1 MFLDKIRWFK
11 IPFFFKFIYGKGIFN
26 LSREEK
32 VIYLTFDDGPILDL
46 TEFILDQLSAYNA
59 KATFFCVGENIKK
72 NSTIF
77 QKILQNNHAVGN
89 HTFNHLKGTNTSNDK
104 YFENI
109 RFCEQIMA
117 SHSFENK
124 TKLFRPPYG
133 KMKLSQYNEIK
144 KTHKIIFWDML
155 TYDFDNT
162 LSPEKCY
169 ENAIKHIKN
178 GSIVVFHDNI
188 KATASLKFLLPKLL
202 KYYKELGFEF
212 KSLSF

>member
-11 IPFFFKFIYGKGIFN
+11 IPFFLKFIYAKGIFN

-32 VIYLTFDDGPILDL
+32 VIYLTFDDGPIPDL
-46 TEFILDQLSAYNA
+46 TEFILEQLSVYNA

-72 NSTIF
+72 NPTIF

-89 HTFNHLKGTNTSNDK
+89 HTFNHLKGTHTLNDR
-104 YFENI
+104 YFENV
-109 RFCEQIMA
+109 RLCEQMLA
-117 SHSFENK
+117 AHGLKQE

-133 KMKLSQYNEIK
+133 KMKFSQYNEVK

-155 TYDFDNT
+155 TYDFDFT
-162 LSPEKCY
+162 LTPEKCY
-169 ENAIKHIKN
+169 KNAIKYIKN

-188 KATASLKFLLPKLL
+188 KATASLKFALPKIL

-212 KSLSF
+212 KSLSL